1 MNAGEAV
8 AEILKREGVEQ
19 IFCFP
24 SNPLIDA
31 AAAAGIRPIVAREER
46 TVINMADA
54 FSRVSNGR
62 RIGVCMVQA
71 GPGAEHAFGSVAQAF
86 ADSVPLLLLTGGAPR
101 AQLGVRSAFDSVESF
116 RPITK
121 WAARFTTAASVP
133 TQLRRAFAKLRSG
146 RPGPVVLEMP
156 SDVVNGALGAA
167 LDYVSPARARGAADP
182 DAVAAAVR
190 LLLTAE
196 RPLLHVG
203 QGVLWAEATDE
214 LIEFAELVG
223 APVMTTYLG
232 KSAFPEDHRLAIGAG
247 GAAISPG
254 IQRFLPEADLLFSI
268 GSSLLKTLGSC
279 ALPTSVS
286 IVQAS
291 ADPDDL
297 AIEYPIACGLVGD
310 AKLVLGQLCDEV
322 RRWSGPPPLPWGGA
336 ADRKV
341 AEMREQALEEWRPLL
356 ESDEQPINP
365 YRVIGELMKV
375 LDPDATII
383 THDSGYPRDQ
393 LAPFYVS
400 TVPRGYL
407 GWGNTTPLG
416 GSLGLALGAKV
427 AAPDKVVVNLM
438 GDAAFGQS
446 GLDIETGV
454 RHGIPILT
462 VVLNNYEMGNYEKM
476 QPVAQERYGIKRM
489 SGEFAPVAQALGV
502 SSERVDDPAEIAPA
516 LERALAEVR
525 AGRSALVEMITR
537 AEPSVLQI

>member
-1 MNAGEAV
+1 LG
-8 AEILKREGVEQ
+8 RGGQ
-19 IFCFP
+19 
-24 SNPLIDA
+24 
-31 AAAAGIRPIVAREER
+31 PI
-46 TVINMADA
+46 
-54 FSRVSNGR
+54 
-62 RIGVCMVQA
+62 
-71 GPGAEHAFGSVAQAF
+71 
-86 ADSVPLLLLTGGAPR
+86 
-101 AQLGVRSAFDSVESF
+101 
-116 RPITK
+116 
-121 WAARFTTAASVP
+121 
-133 TQLRRAFAKLRSG
+133 
-146 RPGPVVLEMP
+146 
-156 SDVVNGALGAA
+156 
-167 LDYVSPARARGAADP
+167 
-182 DAVAAAVR
+182 
-190 LLLTAE
+190 
-196 RPLLHVG
+196 
-203 QGVLWAEATDE
+203 
-214 LIEFAELVG
+214 
-223 APVMTTYLG
+223 
-232 KSAFPEDHRLAIGAG
+232 
-247 GAAISPG
+247 
-254 IQRFLPEADLLFSI
+254 RFLPEADLLFSI

-279 ALPTSVS
+279 ALPASVP

-310 AKLVLGQLCDEV
+310 AKLVLGQLCVEV
-322 RRWSGPPPLPWGGA
+322 RRWSGPPPLSWGGA
-336 ADRKV
+336 AERKV
-341 AEMREQALEEWRPLL
+341 AEMREQALDEWRPLL
-356 ESDEQPINP
+356 ESDERPINP

-416 GSLGLALGAKV
+416 GSLRLALGAKV

-489 SGEFAPVAQALGV
+489 SGEFAPVARALGV
-502 SSERVDDPAEIAPA
+502 FAERVDDPGEVGPA
-516 LERALAEVR
+516 LGRALAEVR
-525 AGRSALVEMITR
+525 AGRSALVEVITR